1 MTQLESLNKDF
12 QIISNWENHFRYT
25 LLKYIYESLEYL
37 KGEAE
42 VPVKYKTEDEADDA
56 GESFFCQFPSFL
68 QVEDEEGMSVSLFV
82 NKLYKKGDRFVVDGF
97 NFSEGKWMTG
107 CLTDDETE
115 TYERLAGFLNA
126 VMNPVKE

>member
-25 LLKYIYESLEYL
+25 LLKYINESLEFL
-37 KGEAE
+37 KGKAE
-42 VPVKYKTEDEADDA
+42 VSIRYKTEDEADAA
-56 GESFFCQFPSFL
+56 GESFFFQFPLCL

-82 NKLYKKGDRFVVDGF
+82 SKLYKKGDRFVVDGF
-97 NFSEGKWMTG
+97 NFSEDKWMTG